1 MSEEETKKTLLEKSE
16 KIGLFTELEVADIF
30 KNNGF
35 RIELNK
41 YYDDI
46 DEEKGREIDLVAEY
60 CRKTDT
66 DKDDYLEMSFKFIIE
81 IKKSSNP
88 WIFSTFLSDDFHEN
102 ESSFFRYESENF
114 DKISLISTFKKHLGE
129 INNQRLG
136 RNFSVLDAINLK
148 AKSNDSQIIGS
159 LFSVSKAFYEEYF
172 LNNYI
177 KENEGKLSEKIFEYY
192 ELLVIVDAPIYEI
205 FINDGKKEISQ
216 VNEVLVSFNYKSPKY
231 NNTSIYFIRVLNKKH
246 LDQFLKERTVS
257 FKKISEELLQKEGEG
272 KPFVD

>member
-1 MSEEETKKTLLEKSE
+1 MEEEEIKKNLLEKSD
-16 KIGLFTELEVADIF
+16 KIGLFTELEVADTF

-60 CRKTDT
+60 CKKTDT
-66 DKDDYLEMSFKFIIE
+66 DGDDYLEMSFKFIVE

-88 WIFSTFLSDDFHEN
+88 WIFSTFSSDDFHEN
-102 ESSFFRYESENF
+102 ESPFFRYTSENF

-136 RNFSVLDAINLK
+136 RNFSVLDTSNPK

-192 ELLVIVDAPIYEI
+192 ELLVVVDAPIYEI
-205 FINDGKKEISQ
+205 FVNNEGKEISQ

-231 NNTSIYFIRVLNKKH
+231 NNTSIYFIRVLNKDY
-246 LDQFLKERTVS
+246 LNQFLKERVGS
-257 FKKISEELLQKEGEG
+257 FKKISEEILAKEGDG